1 MKKIVLN
8 SALVLSVM
16 FLISCDKDFNTLGS
30 DVIGDDHFGLE
41 RRDDISVVAYTKKT
55 GAVQSNNLPSNMLGF
70 YKDDFFGTTKAT
82 FVTQVT
88 LASVN
93 PDFGYE
99 ADIMP
104 NDSVYLYVPYL
115 STQTATGTGNESN
128 TYELNSVYGEN
139 VETATFDLK
148 IYKSGYFLRDFDA
161 FDPTVR
167 QKYYSGDTDRALIEN
182 NLDGTPLNEFAGAIA
197 SETTEFKFSKEEIK
211 LYKRNANGDFLD
223 SSGNITTDETA
234 KVVKERLAPG
244 MWINLDPVRFKN
256 IMLNASSSDLLNNN
270 IFKEYFKGLY
280 FQMNEN
286 SSDDDA
292 LAFLDFSKGYITM
305 QYHSKDTD
313 EATAELKKKSLRLNL
328 SGNTVNFFENDFST
342 EYDNIFNN
350 SNTVT
355 GDELLCPKGNDGSV
369 VFIDL
374 FGADTDNNNVPDE
387 LEALRA
393 ENILVNDAFLT
404 FYVKN
409 DGQKNATRIYL
420 YDATNNTPLLDYIFD
435 SSTATDPK
443 NNKLLFGGILEVD
456 EDDTDL
462 GVKYKIRLRSHINNI
477 INGENENTNK
487 NVRLGL
493 SVTQNINNSSS
504 YTVFEGTN
512 FGNEK
517 LPVGSII
524 NPLGTIVYGNNTTD
538 ETKKLKLEIYYT
550 KPN

>member
-70 YKDDFFGTTKAT
+70 YKDAFFGTTKAT

-93 PDFGYE
+93 PDLGYAAE
-99 ADIMP
+99 IKE
-104 NDSVYLYVPYL
+104 NDSVYLYVPYF

-161 FDPTVR
+161 VDPTVR
-167 QKYYSGDTDRALIEN
+167 QKYYSGEKNLIEGSFN
-182 NLDGTPLNEFAGAIA
+182 EAPLNEFPGAIA
-197 SETTEFKFSKEEIK
+197 SETTAFKFSKEEIK

-223 SSGNITTDETA
+223 SNGNITTDETA

-244 MWINLDPVRFKN
+244 MWINLDPERFET
-256 IMLNASSSDLLNNN
+256 IMLNASPSDLLNNN
-270 IFKEYFKGLY
+270 VFKEHFKGLY

-313 EATAELKKKSLRLNL
+313 ETTAELKKKSLRLNL

-355 GDELLCPKGNDGSV
+355 GDELLCPKGGDGSV

-374 FGADTDNNNVPDE
+374 FGADADNNNVPDE